1 MYDTNLKEDPSMRS
15 GLGGNKSRLDTEV
28 YFTTSVNA
36 RFVKVQISSRVFMT
50 SVSLIKRDTRK

>member
-50 SVSLIKRDTRK
+50 SVTFD